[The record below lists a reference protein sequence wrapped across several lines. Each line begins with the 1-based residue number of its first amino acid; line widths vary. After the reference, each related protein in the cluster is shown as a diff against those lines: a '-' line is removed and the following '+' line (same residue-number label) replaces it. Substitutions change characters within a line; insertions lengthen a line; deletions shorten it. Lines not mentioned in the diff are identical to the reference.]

1 MDSEIT
7 QEKEQPITTGRGR
20 GWASL
25 SPERRREIASKAGKA
40 AWKKGTPHRF
50 TPGPDGTAVSAGR
63 KGGSISRRPKRKRE
77 QDA

>member
-1 MDSEIT
+1 MINKAIT
-7 QEKEQPITTGRGR
+7 QEEEQPATTGRGR

-40 AWKKGTPHRF
+40 AWQYGTPHRF

-63 KGGSISRRPKRKRE
+63 KGGSISRRKPRQE
-77 QDA
+77 QGT